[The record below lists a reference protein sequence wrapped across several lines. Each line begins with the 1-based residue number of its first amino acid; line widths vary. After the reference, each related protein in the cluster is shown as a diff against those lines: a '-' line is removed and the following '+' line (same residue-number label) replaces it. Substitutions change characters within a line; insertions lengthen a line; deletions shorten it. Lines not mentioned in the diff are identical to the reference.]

1 MRSEKWED
9 TTERL
14 PGARWPLKRRGEA
27 FGQETFIH
35 TQTAGLCHEPSVAA
49 RVEWEVTFDLID
61 YAEFKL
67 DTVEVQLKQT
77 ELFQREISTFR
88 MSNTGNVAL
97 KYCWEE
103 NLEEEIPS
111 KSSGRPFSS
120 TQTCDFLSST
130 AEDLWERNRARLVQ
144 QALLLE
150 STQPQPTQPQPSLR
164 LSKQLCHSSKGL
176 SSSPEFSPIPVKDPP
191 QFSIEPHCGTIPA
204 GQNQIFH
211 VKFFPTRVGKFK
223 AEMLCRLHNLK
234 PSQESPRVFV
244 MGKGCLPKADLK
256 CSTSLQKGETQ
267 SSKPKK
273 KVQRSAKPE

>member
-1 MRSEKWED
+1 MRTEKWED

-14 PGARWPLKRRGEA
+14 PGARWPLKRRVVKAVPEPP
-27 FGQETFIH
+27 H
-35 TQTAGLCHEPSVAA
+35 TIVERSSHE
-49 RVEWEVTFDLID
+49 VELVLSAQVD

-77 ELFQREISTFR
+77 ELFQTEISTFR

-120 TQTCDFLSST
+120 TQTRDFLSST
-130 AEDLWERNRARLVQ
+130 AEDLWGRNHARLVQ

-150 STQPQPTQPQPSLR
+150 STQPQPTQPQPTQPQPSLR
-164 LSKQLCHSSKGL
+164 LSKQLCRSSKGL

-191 QFSIEPHCGTIPA
+191 LFSIEPHCGTIPA

-211 VKFFPTRVGKFK
+211 VKFFPTRVGEFK
-223 AEMLCRLHNLK
+223 AEMLCRLLNLK
-234 PSQESPRVFV
+234 PSQKSPRVFV

-273 KVQRSAKPE
+273 KVQRSAKLE